1 MTWYAVHRSDNGEL
15 VSVGTEVADPLP
27 VELTALALT
36 GEPSFRTHRWNAAT
50 RAVEPIP
57 PPTDDELIAQQPRK
71 QRLEPTVAAGKAA
84 LRDLLDEQVQE
95 AQAWEWFSTKAAA
108 DTNLPAAAK
117 TAVAALATAEYER
130 AKRLLAAWRA
140 AT

>member
-1 MTWYAVHRSDNGEL
+1 MPRYAVIRIADGAIVNVVEWDGDTAKWQPPSGHSARLAADGEG
-15 VSVGTEVADPLP
+15 VPAP
-27 VELTALALT
+27 
-36 GEPSFRTHRWNAAT
+36 
-50 RAVEPIP
+50 P

-71 QRLEPTVAAGKAA
+71 VRLEPTAAAGKAA
-84 LRDLLDEQVQE
+84 LRDLLDAQVQE

-108 DTNLPAAAK
+108 DAGVSAAAK
-117 TAVAALATAEYER
+117 TAVAALALAEYER

>member
-27 VELTALALT
+27 AELTALALT

-50 RAVEPIP
+50 RALELIP

-71 QRLEPTVAAGKAA
+71 VRLEPTAAAGKPA
-84 LRDLLDEQVQE
+84 LRDLLDEQVQ
-95 AQAWEWFSTKAAA
+95 AAAAWDWFATKAATDA
-108 DTNLPAAAK
+108 NLPAAAK

>member
-27 VELTALALT
+27 VGLTALALA
-36 GEPSFRTHRWNAAT
+36 EQPSFRTHRWSAVT
-50 RAVEPIP
+50 RAMEPIP
-57 PPTDDELIAQQPRK
+57 PPTDDDLLAQQPRK
-71 QRLEPTVAAGKAA
+71 VRLEPTAAAGKAA

-95 AQAWEWFSTKAAA
+95 AHSWEWFATKCAA
-108 DTNLPAAAK
+108 DTNLQAAAK

-130 AKRLLAAWRA
+130 AKRLLVAWRA